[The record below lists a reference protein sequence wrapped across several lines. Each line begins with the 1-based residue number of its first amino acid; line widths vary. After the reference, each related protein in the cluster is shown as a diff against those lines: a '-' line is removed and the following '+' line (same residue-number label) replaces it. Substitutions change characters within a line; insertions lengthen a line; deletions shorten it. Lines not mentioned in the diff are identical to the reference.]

1 MQADGPLTGAPLNF
15 PQGGGGAPARAVLPV
30 FDLVT
35 DGAGPGLVYKVG
47 AGDDLGS
54 IVVRGEN
61 LTGITTVEVNRDVQV
76 GGNSGPAPSVGL
88 LIVTDTAITV
98 PIDASAATANDLWGV
113 ILRDADGNVYAAPSP
128 LKIFNQ
134 A

>member
-1 MQADGPLTGAPLNF
+1 
-15 PQGGGGAPARAVLPV
+15 VLPV